1 MKFNFKKKNLFL
13 SVLSL
18 MSVFCLM
25 VSSVSGYTE
34 TTCEG
39 VSCYDVITPEIV
51 FSIDEYNTMAISS
64 DFPPMNILSSDIFN
78 FVNGN
83 TYDFSISYDDETGIF
98 EFAVNGVIIQTT
110 QIQGLNYDSLT
121 LFNVIQSSR
130 SANIELTQMY
140 LNGNLISDVVTTTGQ
155 INGLWLREL
164 NFQQEGLNFYGV
176 IMIEDLGSGD
186 ASYPLVNFLLSDS
199 SVLIPIPD
207 LEVIAGVT
215 TTHTEEVS
223 IDLITSI
230 LGGISVKLLETNR
243 QSLSFG
249 ELLIWEN
256 IVIDYVT
263 DFEVLIFPTNTNP
276 NLQSLN
282 YVDVFETSESIIF
295 GEMTTPNSFVTWN
308 INDGFGIDG
317 FAVTSSEE
325 ESLLL
330 VSAPS
335 NVDVWVVF

>member
-1 MKFNFKKKNLFL
+1 
-13 SVLSL
+13 
-18 MSVFCLM
+18 
-25 VSSVSGYTE
+25 
-34 TTCEG
+34 
-39 VSCYDVITPEIV
+39 
-51 FSIDEYNTMAISS
+51 
-64 DFPPMNILSSDIFN
+64 
-78 FVNGN
+78 
-83 TYDFSISYDDETGIF
+83 
-98 EFAVNGVIIQTT
+98 
-110 QIQGLNYDSLT
+110 
-121 LFNVIQSSR
+121 
-130 SANIELTQMY
+130 
-140 LNGNLISDVVTTTGQ
+140 
-155 INGLWLREL
+155 
-164 NFQQEGLNFYGV
+164 
-176 IMIEDLGSGD
+176 MIEDLGSGD

-317 FAVTSSEE
+317 FAVTSSEK
-325 ESLLL
+325 ESLIL

-335 NVDVWVVF
+335 SVDVWVVF